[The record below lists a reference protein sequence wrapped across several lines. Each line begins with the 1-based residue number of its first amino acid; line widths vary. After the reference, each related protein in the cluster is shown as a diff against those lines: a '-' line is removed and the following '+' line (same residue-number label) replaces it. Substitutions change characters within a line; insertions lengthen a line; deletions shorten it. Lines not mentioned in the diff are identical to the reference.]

1 LRLRLIRGYG
11 VRCTASGTCCSAC
24 PEAAGMRGAQA
35 PRPSP
40 GLPCVVC
47 FAIFL
52 HVCVPTGCW
61 AALLL
66 SAGGRGRLYTMLHL
80 PAAMRVRPELVVH
93 WSA

>member
-1 LRLRLIRGYG
+1 
-11 VRCTASGTCCSAC
+11 
-24 PEAAGMRGAQA
+24 MRGAQA

-66 SAGGRGRLYTMLHL
+66 SAGGAGPPVHYAA
-80 PAAMRVRPELVVH
+80 PAGSHAGQTGAGGTLECITRIKKWRQAGNMQVAV
-93 WSA
+93 